1 MAAVDASLLFTAL
14 LMSFCTESF
23 EAGGW
28 TEVIPANTHRHR
40 ALAEYAYMAR
50 TEVPA
55 QGVTFLVTQARWKVH
70 RGTMY
75 NIAFI
80 VFFQNTML
88 EKCITIVVLPP
99 IHQLRLTRRVI
110 KFWCRPVP

>member
-1 MAAVDASLLFTAL
+1 MAAVDASFLFIAL
-14 LMSFCTESF
+14 LVSFCTESF
-23 EAGGW
+23 ESGGW
-28 TEVIPANTHRHR
+28 TEVISANTPEHR

-55 QGVTFLVTQARWKVH
+55 QDVTFLVTQARWKVR
-70 RGTMY
+70 RGTVY

-80 VFFQNTML
+80 VFFQNTVF
-88 EKCITIVVLPP
+88 EKCITVVVLPP
-99 IHQLRLTRRVI
+99 IHRLRLTRRVA